1 MSIRSA
7 IVGQFRRPHGLL
19 GRLAGLIM
27 ATRSSSRARNAWT
40 IGLLGIDSA
49 DRVLELGSGPG
60 LALADALSRAPRG
73 HILGIDHSPLMV
85 AQARR
90 RNRAALDAGR
100 LELRC
105 HDLTDLDGVAGPFD
119 KVLSLNVL
127 MFLAPAQRQALFARL
142 RALMTPG
149 GRIAT
154 TYQPRHRGATA
165 GDARKFA
172 AAITAEMQ
180 AAGFTDIR
188 TEETA
193 LKPVPAVCVLGSAP
207 R

>member
-1 MSIRSA
+1 MSVRS
-7 IVGQFRRPHGLL
+7 IVVGQFRRPHGLL

-27 ATRSSSRARNAWT
+27 ATRSSNRARNAWT
-40 IGLLGIDSA
+40 VGLLEIGVA
-49 DRVLELGSGPG
+49 DRVLELGCGPG
-60 LALADALSRAPRG
+60 LALAGVLARATRG
-73 HILGIDHSPLMV
+73 HVLGIDHSPLMV

-90 RNRAALDAGR
+90 RNRAAIDAGR

-105 HDLTDLDGVAGPFD
+105 QNLADLDGIAGPFD

-149 GRIAT
+149 GRIAIA
-154 TYQPRHRGATA
+154 YQPRHRGATA
-165 GDARKFA
+165 DDARKFA
-172 AAITAEMQ
+172 AAIAAEMR
-180 AAGFTDIR
+180 AAAFAEIR
-188 TEETA
+188 TEELA
-193 LKPVPAVCVLGSAP
+193 LTPVAAVCVLATVP